1 MPEEDQA
8 MDIGN
13 MPKKFGKASKNLVK
27 LAHVVLEISLWIE
40 RHRQTYSSQY
50 YATVATDK
58 VIIITVAMR
67 DPFSDS

>member
-27 LAHVVLEISLWIE
+27 LAHVVPEISLWME
-40 RHRQTYSSQY
+40 RHRNRHTHHNTLQPLPQ
-50 YATVATDK
+50 VE
-58 VIIITVAMR
+58 IEIE
-67 DPFSDS
+67 